1 MNSTKTVTID
11 NTNSGNR
18 LDIFVS
24 EAFPNISRSSIQNQI
39 KKGLI
44 TVNNEAVKP
53 SYILKNG
60 DTILCDFDFPATNQI
75 NVLSNYDIPL
85 DIIYED
91 SDIIVLNKPAGI
103 SVHTSENEKEK
114 TLVNALVNYYPE
126 IAKVN
131 TPSSIE
137 KNIARPGIVHRL
149 DKDTSGVMVVAKN
162 LMAFEYLKQIIKTRQ
177 ISKKYLALCY
187 GWPDKKSGKL
197 INYLGRKNNDRKVFT
212 EVGVINGK
220 MAISHYKVIQS
231 FITDKKEHFSLIQF
245 DILTGR
251 THQIRCQSLLH
262 GFPILGDKYYFTKES
277 KQLSVR
283 LGAKRQA
290 LHSWKL
296 SFKLLNGEGKNE
308 YEAPLSED
316 IASITSKHSNNN
328 F

>member
-85 DIIYED
+85 DIIFED

-126 IAKVN
+126 IAKDK

-137 KNIARPGIVHRL
+137 KNISRHGIVHRL
-149 DKDTSGVMVVAKN
+149 DKYTTGDMDV
-162 LMAFEYLKQIIKTRQ
+162 
-177 ISKKYLALCY
+177 SKKL
-187 GWPDKKSGKL
+187 
-197 INYLGRKNNDRKVFT
+197 
-212 EVGVINGK
+212 
-220 MAISHYKVIQS
+220 
-231 FITDKKEHFSLIQF
+231 KEI
-245 DILTGR
+245 
-251 THQIRCQSLLH
+251 
-262 GFPILGDKYYFTKES
+262 E
-277 KQLSVR
+277 
-283 LGAKRQA
+283 
-290 LHSWKL
+290 
-296 SFKLLNGEGKNE
+296 
-308 YEAPLSED
+308 
-316 IASITSKHSNNN
+316 
-328 F
+328 